1 MALGST
7 DSNHEDAIIILHVS
21 INDFSDDVALNTQS
35 SKIQS
40 CPTNA
45 SPSDETNNLER

>member
-1 MALGST
+1 M
-7 DSNHEDAIIILHVS
+7 I
-21 INDFSDDVALNTQS
+21 DFSDNVVLNTQS

-45 SPSDETNNLER
+45 SPSDETNNVER